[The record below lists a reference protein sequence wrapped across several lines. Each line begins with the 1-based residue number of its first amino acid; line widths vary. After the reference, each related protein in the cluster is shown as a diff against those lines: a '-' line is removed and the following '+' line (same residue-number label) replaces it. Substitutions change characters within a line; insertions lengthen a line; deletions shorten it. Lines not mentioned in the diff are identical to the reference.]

1 MADVQRQHTPLPG
14 SWLGSGTRAWLG
26 GDHLLLQRHSFY
38 VESYRRFCLSDIQA
52 FLVRKTADGA
62 IWSVVLASAIGLVL
76 LIAVVLAD
84 PRPALVACPGL
95 GVLLLVNV
103 WLGPTCRFH
112 IRTAASLYRMPM
124 LPRMRMA
131 EKFLRVLVPI
141 VNEAQGQ
148 VSGEEVRRQVLE
160 RQGDASGSPGGAWPA
175 GRVPRAIRHCGGA
188 MHFCLFSV
196 MLAGAALS
204 ALEYLQ
210 HTTPVA
216 VLLGMLL
223 LAQAAFAIAAA
234 VKQGD
239 SDVPAGL
246 KAATWLSVAYIC
258 VAYLL
263 LIGFFMTW
271 AEYDPEPYRAGR
283 SDFAPYAAFLAV
295 CSGALGLLG
304 AVLLAKFRGDYRR
317 RLAAEAPILLER
329 A

>member
-1 MADVQRQHTPLPG
+1 MQMADAKRQHTPLPG
-14 SWLGSGTRAWLG
+14 TWLGSGTRAWLA
-26 GDHLLLQRHSFY
+26 GDHLLLQRRSFY
-38 VESYRRFCLSDIQA
+38 VESYRRFCLADIQA
-52 FLVRKTADGA
+52 FIVRKTADGA
-62 IWSVVLASAIGLVL
+62 IWSVVLASAIGLVML
-76 LIAVVLAD
+76 MSAVRAD
-84 PRPALVACPGL
+84 PRPAVAACPGL
-95 GVLLLVNV
+95 LVLLLVNV

-124 LPRMRMA
+124 LPRMRVA

-148 VSGEEVRRQVLE
+148 VSGDEVRRQVLE
-160 RQGDASGSPGGAWPA
+160 RDASASPGGAWPD

-188 MHFCLFSV
+188 MHVGLFSL
-196 MLAGAALS
+196 MLAGAVLS
-204 ALEYLQ
+204 ALEYFQ

-216 VLLGMLL
+216 VLLGILL

-234 VKQGD
+234 IKQAD
-239 SDVPAGL
+239 SDAPAGL
-246 KAATWLSVAYIC
+246 KAVVWLTVAYLC

-263 LIGFFMTW
+263 LIGFLVTPMD
-271 AEYDPEPYRAGR
+271 YDPALDLTGR
-283 SDFAPYAAFLAV
+283 SDFAPYAAFITL

-304 AVLLAKFRGDYRR
+304 AVLLAKFRSDYRR